1 MYTPDRPCI
10 VSLENLTEAAALG
23 VTLAL
28 EDQSV
33 NAIIND
39 PGTTTGMYAP

>member
-10 VSLENLTEAAALG
+10 VSLENLVEAAAVG

-28 EDQSV
+28 EDHSL
-33 NAIIND
+33 NAVLDD
-39 PGTTTGMYAP
+39 PGTTTGMYSP